1 MIGSWRPFIAYTSS
15 VFLAGVIRTR
25 PSVPLGICVGHATS
39 VNSRW
44 RRPATAIIRIEHGG
58 AIANAGL
65 RQRQLD
71 AFRGLAVTG
80 DIGGNRAHLS
90 AQRWPQLA
98 GPSAIIKS
106 ADGIEARSGAASS
119 DWNVGQHATTHAS
132 LFRG

>member
-1 MIGSWRPFIAYTSS
+1 VLPASASGFT
-15 VFLAGVIRTR
+15 FL
-25 PSVPLGICVGHATS
+25 LGICIGNATG
-39 VNSRW
+39 VDIRQ
-44 RRPATAIIRIEHGG
+44 RRSAAAISRIEHGG

-65 RQRQLD
+65 WQRQLD

-80 DIGGNRAHLS
+80 DIGGNRAQLS